1 MKAEHRSNVWGAE
14 WTNGE
19 KSGKEPR
26 GKQYRRLT
34 AVLGLVHSS
43 FKGRLKY
50 LLQYKIPPKQ
60 LNSYFLPLPGLGP
73 RLSSMLPEWSHPFS
87 YSNEFP
93 NLHLHSRSLDFQ
105 GHTSTYLLDTVAW
118 VSLSHFQLN
127 MFKNICIYS
136 TPPNKPALYPCSL
149 SISPAPGLTQVSS
162 LEIRIHIWLY
172 PVNHQS
178 CWFYFMFAVHGFLH
192 PRPPG
197 TVHKCSWSVW

>member
-19 KSGKEPR
+19 KSGKEQR

-127 MFKNICIYS
+127 INFSNTQQLNGISNIYW
-136 TPPNKPALYPCSL
+136 L
-149 SISPAPGLTQVSS
+149 
-162 LEIRIHIWLY
+162 IRSQEKLLKIVCLD
-172 PVNHQS
+172 N
-178 CWFYFMFAVHGFLH
+178 
-192 PRPPG
+192 
-197 TVHKCSWSVW
+197 